1 MAGVINQN
9 LFERKNKSSINQ
21 QQFNGGVAQLVRARD
36 YKPEVSGS
44 IPLPAT
50 TKFYWIINTTQYD

>member
-1 MAGVINQN
+1 MTINQI
-9 LFERKNKSSINQ
+9 LDCTKNKIYYI
-21 QQFNGGVAQLVRARD
+21 FALIYGGVAQLVRAQD

-50 TKFYWIINTTQYD
+50 TIKFYSTFLF